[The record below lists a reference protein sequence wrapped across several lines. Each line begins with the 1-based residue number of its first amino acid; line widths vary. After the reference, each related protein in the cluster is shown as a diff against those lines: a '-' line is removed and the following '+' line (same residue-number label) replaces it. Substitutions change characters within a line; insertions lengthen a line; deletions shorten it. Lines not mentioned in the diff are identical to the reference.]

1 MSQHQQAKAVTL
13 ALTKVT
19 IDGGTQSRVALNE
32 DVVSEYAEAIRRG
45 DTLPPVVVFHDG
57 GTYWLA
63 DGFHRF
69 HAHRAARAEDIDADV
84 YTGTK
89 RDAVLHS
96 VGANA
101 NHGLRRSND
110 DKRRAVQTLLNDP
123 EWSQWSDRQIAQAC
137 CVSPPLVASARASV
151 TVNSFSEEPAERRY
165 TTKHGTTA
173 VMNTAKI
180 GKSGQSDDSSAEAVM
195 PEAVESDS
203 THQPSQADGASAGC
217 NPITTPPETPGPAA
231 LVESDSSAE
240 GPVAEAGEP
249 AGLGDDDVP
258 SLESLLEEAQ
268 AFNRQLIE
276 QLKAAEANDQVAET
290 LKWRKAYEGSKAER
304 EHAERR
310 ARDSEKREKS
320 ACDRLRRCGKA
331 VGEDDPRSIPGKV
344 EALVKAAKGAGV
356 WA

>member
-1 MSQHQQAKAVTL
+1 MSQHQQPKAVTL

-32 DVVSEYAEAIRRG
+32 DVVSEYADAIRRG
-45 DTLPPVVVFHDG
+45 ATLPPVVVFHDG

-84 YTGTK
+84 FTGTK

-110 DKRRAVQTLLNDP
+110 DKRRAVQTLLDDA
-123 EWSQWSDRQIAQAC
+123 EWAQWSDRQIAEACGVAHSFVAAVRNPDAAQRQQANRK
-137 CVSPPLVASARASV
+137 ASAAR
-151 TVNSFSEEPAERRY
+151 
-165 TTKHGTTA
+165 
-173 VMNTAKI
+173 
-180 GKSGQSDDSSAEAVM
+180 Q
-195 PEAVESDS
+195 VESDS
-203 THQPSQADGASAGC
+203 THQPVQADGASAGC
-217 NPITTPPETPGPAA
+217 NPITPRPPTPGPAA

-258 SLESLLEEAQ
+258 SLDSLLEEAQ

>member
-1 MSQHQQAKAVTL
+1 MSQHQQPKAVTL

-32 DVVSEYAEAIRRG
+32 DVVSEYADAIRRG
-45 DTLPPVVVFHDG
+45 AALPPVVVFHDG

-84 YTGTK
+84 FTGTK

-110 DKRRAVQTLLNDP
+110 DKRRAVQTLLDDA
-123 EWSQWSDRQIAQAC
+123 EWAQWSDRQIADAC
-137 CVSPPLVASARASV
+137 GVSPPFVAAVRSPEAAQRQQVNRKASASR
-151 TVNSFSEEPAERRY
+151 
-165 TTKHGTTA
+165 
-173 VMNTAKI
+173 
-180 GKSGQSDDSSAEAVM
+180 Q
-195 PEAVESDS
+195 VESDS
-203 THQPSQADGASAGC
+203 THQPDQADGASAGC
-217 NPITTPPETPGPAA
+217 NPITPQPETPGPAA

-258 SLESLLEEAQ
+258 LLESLLEEAQ

-331 VGEDDPRSIPGKV
+331 VGEDDPRSIPGKI

>member
-1 MSQHQQAKAVTL
+1 MSQHQQPKAVTL

-32 DVVSEYAEAIRRG
+32 EVVFEYADAIRRG
-45 DTLPPVVVFHDG
+45 ATLPPVVVFHDG

-165 TTKHGTTA
+165 TTKHGTKA
-173 VMNTAKI
+173 VMNTANI
-180 GKSGQSDDSSAEAVM
+180 GKREPERAQPGEAGTTPPPTAAPPV
-195 PEAVESDS
+195 PAAVESDS
-203 THQPSQADGASAGC
+203 STHGA
-217 NPITTPPETPGPAA
+217 
-231 LVESDSSAE
+231 L
-240 GPVAEAGEP
+240 AEAGEP

-268 AFNRQLIE
+268 TFNRQLIE

-310 ARDSEKREKS
+310 ARDSEKREKT

-344 EALVKAAKGAGV
+344 EAVVQAAKGAGV
-356 WA
+356 WS